1 MTATPVLERDRSE
14 VGAGLLDAWAA
25 VTSAVYP
32 GRPFGT
38 HISGWLDQRPYS
50 IEHLPAVESEA
61 VLPAGGSLPLPV
73 SLQPGALSWQAT
85 LAWGTLPGLNDL
97 DIVVSDADGRELERG
112 DSFNGLSLF
121 GRAEGVH
128 LLGAIPPSLQA
139 EVYFKDGT
147 GLSDQKF
154 QLRQENAVA
163 VVTAYADVAGL
174 PADDLDAVTRA
185 VGRNVMIGRGDIFD
199 AYDGLW
205 RGELA
210 RALALAAGLPQRI
223 PSKASFNDVG
233 FFNPF
238 YPYVESVAGERARR
252 VLMDPKNLIN
262 FGVNA
267 DVSRLDFAVALVRG
281 AELEA
286 EAQARAGESLG
297 LLDETKIP
305 YGLRGY
311 VAVALERGLIDTVP
325 DSYGGE
331 DFNPKGNVPRVAAA
345 RFLMRLLELK

>member
-1 MTATPVLERDRSE
+1 
-14 VGAGLLDAWAA
+14 
-25 VTSAVYP
+25 
-32 GRPFGT
+32 
-38 HISGWLDQRPYS
+38 
-50 IEHLPAVESEA
+50 
-61 VLPAGGSLPLPV
+61 
-73 SLQPGALSWQAT
+73 
-85 LAWGTLPGLNDL
+85 
-97 DIVVSDADGRELERG
+97 
-112 DSFNGLSLF
+112 
-121 GRAEGVH
+121 
-128 LLGAIPPSLQA
+128 
-139 EVYFKDGT
+139 
-147 GLSDQKF
+147 
-154 QLRQENAVA
+154 
-163 VVTAYADVAGL
+163 
-174 PADDLDAVTRA
+174 
-185 VGRNVMIGRGDIFD
+185 MIGRGDSFD

-223 PSKASFNDVG
+223 PSTPSFNDVG
-233 FFNPF
+233 FFTPF
-238 YPYVESVAGERARR
+238 YPYVESVAGARARR

-262 FGVNA
+262 FGVTAN
-267 DVSRLDFAVALVRG
+267 VSRLDFAVALVRG
-281 AELEA
+281 AGLEA